1 MSSDAKKEYLKNI
14 RPRYQKASKFEKMT
28 MLNEFCTV
36 CKYNRKYAIRILNR
50 SAPSH
55 SPSQPA
61 KRGPK
66 NKYDHPDLLK
76 TLKHLWRLTNLPCS
90 KRLKAIIL
98 LWLPF
103 YPFYLS
109 QIVKEAILNI
119 SPATIDRLMKPM
131 RDRFHK
137 LGLSTTKPGSILNKH
152 IPVKTGQWNESIP
165 GYLEADTIAHCGN
178 SVAGMFVYTI
188 NCVDIATGWN
198 AQRAVWGKGETGVIK
213 AIHSIELTL
222 PFPLLGF
229 DCDNGSEFLN
239 WHLYRHLSHRK
250 QPVQFTRSRPY
261 HKNDNAH
268 IEEKNWTHIRQ
279 YLGYQRF
286 DKPELVN
293 LLNDLYTSQWYL
305 YFNFFIP
312 SVKLIDKVR
321 MGSKIIKKHDTPK
334 TPFQRILESPTVA
347 EQTKENLKKQFKEFN
362 PFNLQKQMSDKIKN
376 ILNIVNDDSIAEL
389 LRNSEDHNHQINKHE
404 IYI

>member
-1 MSSDAKKEYLKNI
+1 
-14 RPRYQKASKFEKMT
+14 
-28 MLNEFCTV
+28 
-36 CKYNRKYAIRILNR
+36 
-50 SAPSH
+50 
-55 SPSQPA
+55 
-61 KRGPK
+61 
-66 NKYDHPDLLK
+66 
-76 TLKHLWRLTNLPCS
+76 
-90 KRLKAIIL
+90 
-98 LWLPF
+98 
-103 YPFYLS
+103 
-109 QIVKEAILNI
+109 
-119 SPATIDRLMKPM
+119 
-131 RDRFHK
+131 
-137 LGLSTTKPGSILNKH
+137 
-152 IPVKTGQWNESIP
+152 
-165 GYLEADTIAHCGN
+165 
-178 SVAGMFVYTI
+178 MFVYTI

-198 AQRAVWGKGETGVIK
+198 AQRAVWGKGEGGVIK
-213 AIHSIELTL
+213 AIHSIEFTL

-293 LLNDLYTSQWYL
+293 LLNELYTSQWSL

-321 MGSKIIKKHDTPK
+321 MGSKIIKKHDAPK
-334 TPFQRILESPTVA
+334 TPLQRLVESPAVP
-347 EQTKENLKKQFKEFN
+347 EQRKENLKKQFKELN
-362 PFNLQKQMSDKIKN
+362 PFHLQKQMSDKIKN
-376 ILNIVNDDSIAEL
+376 IMNIVNDKPIAEL
-389 LRNSEDHNHQINKHE
+389 LRNSEDQNSGINKRE